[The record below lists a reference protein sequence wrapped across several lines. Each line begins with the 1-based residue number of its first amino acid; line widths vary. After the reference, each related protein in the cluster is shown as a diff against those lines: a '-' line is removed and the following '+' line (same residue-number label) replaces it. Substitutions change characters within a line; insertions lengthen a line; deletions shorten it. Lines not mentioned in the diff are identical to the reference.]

1 MEENVEKRRPN
12 GIHLIA
18 SDKNHIFQYQ
28 GFSKLV
34 INQMQSL
41 LFVEPINDEFKLIS
55 AMFKWKF
62 YAQKNILF
70 VFAEHDFQDFM
81 LVFNNEIRCKKVY
94 DLIYRNRA
102 KDVVSNEDIYDR
114 VLSPIFDEIIKNSNI
129 IVTELLLKWFKK
141 LETNDKEFYIKK
153 MKENAIYDLI
163 FSNGESNEDGNQV
176 KIQLKRRFRKIDTNV
191 NSGDEGS
198 NGGNKKQ

>member
-1 MEENVEKRRPN
+1 MEENIKKRRPN

-28 GFSKLV
+28 GFSKLI

-62 YAQKNILF
+62 VAQKNILF
-70 VFAEHDFQDFM
+70 VIAEHKFQDFM

-94 DLIYRNRA
+94 DLIYRKRA
-102 KDVVSNEDIYDR
+102 C
-114 VLSPIFDEIIKNSNI
+114 
-129 IVTELLLKWFKK
+129 
-141 LETNDKEFYIKK
+141 
-153 MKENAIYDLI
+153 A
-163 FSNGESNEDGNQV
+163 
-176 KIQLKRRFRKIDTNV
+176 
-191 NSGDEGS
+191 
-198 NGGNKKQ
+198 